1 MKKENYF
8 IEYKLAK
15 LTLAKMAANF
25 YDHELSVEEAKI
37 YGINYNKFNYK
48 KKNISC
54 CFHRDE
60 PSGEYIWNVLGIE
73 KPIITYDELLEISN
87 VIRSEKAEDKNYE
100 EEFLRMSICINSMV
114 MKFYGCK
121 MGKSVAKELKV
132 KYDKDFDLCEG
143 MVDTYDNLQ
152 ESTGMSAW
160 QVLGYEDQI
169 VASSVVES
177 KHTEL
182 TEKLLKLT
190 QNNKKLVK

>member
-1 MKKENYF
+1 MKNNYF

-25 YDHELSVEEAKI
+25 YDHELSLEEAKI

-54 CFHRDE
+54 CFHRYE
-60 PSGEYIWNVLGIE
+60 PSGEYIWNALGIE

-121 MGKSVAKELKV
+121 MEKSVAKELKV

-152 ESTGMSAW
+152 ESTGQDAW
-160 QVLGYEDQI
+160 RVLGYENQI